1 MAATSSV
8 KMLMVA
14 RGFKR
19 RIKTVFRGNTNQLAK
34 KSTIAN
40 LRLERI
46 QNDNDIIASAG
57 DLYKVVPLAGTLVT

>member
-1 MAATSSV
+1 
-8 KMLMVA
+8 MLMVA